1 MKIRRI
7 VKMIFQPER
16 VRDFLEIFDES
27 KRDIRRFPG
36 NAGLQLLRATAE
48 PNILFTLSDWESE
61 AALENYRASEL
72 FAATWEKTKALFSE
86 KAAAWS
92 VMVYDDVQ

>member
-7 VKMIFQPER
+7 VKMTFQPDR
-16 VRDFLEIFDES
+16 VRDFLEIFDDS
-27 KRDIRRFPG
+27 KREIRRFPG

-72 FAATWEKTKALFSE
+72 FTSTWKKSKALFSE

-92 VMVYDDVQ
+92 VIVFDEIQ